1 MVGLFSTVSQLRIR
15 AFRHL
20 APPNGHSVRHGVRVE
35 RCPLRHS
42 AMHVPALLRRWHL
55 EHGELS
61 LSGMWSWHLPSRCR
75 FQVRFQ
81 FCCLR
86 SSMEQGFPFAPGTTF
101 WPWRFSSK
109 DALNSR
115 DGTPEC
121 ALRAGTGVPLKWSA
135 DKSHFPRGNK
145 WHRQIGPLLSSPLP
159 LETARGHDDR

>member
-1 MVGLFSTVSQLRIR
+1 MVDPLSAIARPRVRAFPHATPRMRIR
-15 AFRHL
+15 H
-20 APPNGHSVRHGVRVE
+20 V
-35 RCPLRHS
+35 RCPRGAGSLGRS
-42 AMHVPALLRRWHL
+42 ATHMPLLLRKWYLQPRQP
-55 EHGELS
+55 S